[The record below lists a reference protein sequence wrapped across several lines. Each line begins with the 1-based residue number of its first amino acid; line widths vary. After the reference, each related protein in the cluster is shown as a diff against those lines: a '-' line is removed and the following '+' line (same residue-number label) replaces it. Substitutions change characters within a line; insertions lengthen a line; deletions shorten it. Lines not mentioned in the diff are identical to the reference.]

1 MLAASPLVLA
11 TVLSYDNC
19 RVSVDRILSNTTD
32 MNKTITTSTT
42 GQQHRQ
48 LACHRTK
55 TFEDVYKVGAV
66 LGKGGFGTVY
76 SGVRIADGLPVA
88 IKHVAK
94 QKVTEWTTL
103 GGHRVPLELKL
114 LQKVQSVRGV
124 VKLYDFFERRDSFI
138 YILERPSNGK
148 DLFDFITDKGAL
160 NEDLAKEF
168 FREIVKTIMACHRL
182 GVTHR
187 DIKDEN
193 LVIDLE
199 TGRLSLIDF
208 GSGAFTKNELFS
220 DFDGTRVYACPE
232 WIREGEYY
240 YEPAA
245 VWSLGILLYDMVC
258 GDIPFE
264 RDEDI
269 CKAELVYRRE
279 LSSSCTDLIQS
290 CLTINQDSRISLEK
304 ILEHPWMSEDNVSNV
319 TDDIDNS
326 LANCEGQ
333 LKLSNSS
340 LESL

>member
-114 LQKVQSVRGV
+114 LQG
-124 VKLYDFFERRDSFI
+124 
-138 YILERPSNGK
+138 
-148 DLFDFITDKGAL
+148 
-160 NEDLAKEF
+160 
-168 FREIVKTIMACHRL
+168 
-182 GVTHR
+182 
-187 DIKDEN
+187 
-193 LVIDLE
+193 
-199 TGRLSLIDF
+199 
-208 GSGAFTKNELFS
+208 
-220 DFDGTRVYACPE
+220 
-232 WIREGEYY
+232 IR
-240 YEPAA
+240 
-245 VWSLGILLYDMVC
+245 
-258 GDIPFE
+258 
-264 RDEDI
+264 
-269 CKAELVYRRE
+269 
-279 LSSSCTDLIQS
+279 
-290 CLTINQDSRISLEK
+290 
-304 ILEHPWMSEDNVSNV
+304 
-319 TDDIDNS
+319 
-326 LANCEGQ
+326 
-333 LKLSNSS
+333 
-340 LESL
+340 